1 MSCNASDP
9 ACAAA
14 EVLALRKR
22 LYAVRRDLG
31 ALACQHLGIGPTGMP
46 ADRRRLL
53 SISSFADLWDLQSA
67 CQPLGIGLCRV
78 HISALL
84 AHR

>member
-31 ALACQHLGIGPTGMP
+31 ALACQHLGIGPTGVP
-46 ADRRRLL
+46 
-53 SISSFADLWDLQSA
+53 
-67 CQPLGIGLCRV
+67 
-78 HISALL
+78 
-84 AHR
+84 

>member
-1 MSCNASDP
+1 MPVPSHAGARPPAAAPPLRTCSLHPRPGLSQLRCAPRVYVSCNASDP

-31 ALACQHLGIGPTGMP
+31 ALACQHLGIGPTGAP
-46 ADRRRLL
+46 
-53 SISSFADLWDLQSA
+53 
-67 CQPLGIGLCRV
+67 
-78 HISALL
+78 
-84 AHR
+84 

>member
-1 MSCNASDP
+1 MSSPCLTQLHARPRMYVSCNASDP

-31 ALACQHLGIGPTGMP
+31 ALACQHLGIGLTGAHEAAP
-46 ADRRRLL
+46 A
-53 SISSFADLWDLQSA
+53 A
-67 CQPLGIGLCRV
+67 
-78 HISALL
+78 ALL
-84 AHR
+84 VSLLL